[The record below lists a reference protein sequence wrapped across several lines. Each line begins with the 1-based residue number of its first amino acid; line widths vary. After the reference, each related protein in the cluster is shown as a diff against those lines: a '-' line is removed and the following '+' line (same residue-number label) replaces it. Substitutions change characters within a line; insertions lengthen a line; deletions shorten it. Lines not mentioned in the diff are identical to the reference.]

1 MRNIA
6 ILIGLSLIILSCEKD
21 ELLVIDNQQLVVENT
36 DIPLI
41 IKELIGGETYKEYTY
56 NDRNLLFEE
65 KTRWYYTSHTYSDK
79 NLLIDSDFYVDISIV
94 SSNSRVLEEAMSR
107 EEWVNP
113 DNTEKS
119 LTQTFEYND
128 DGQLARKIYT
138 RPSVSNSEYNEYS
151 YENYRISRQ
160 TMYWQ
165 NELSNYIDYEY
176 DENGNMI
183 KESKYSVSS
192 GGTAELLTTTEYEFD
207 NMHNPFQSFKRLL
220 TPGINTN
227 PNNILKRIYTIHFEV
242 DESIEKVQ
250 IREYSYEYNT
260 EGYPVKVNNE
270 VEYVYK

>member
-151 YENYRISRQ
+151 YENYRISRHV
-160 TMYWQ
+160 
-165 NELSNYIDYEY
+165 L
-176 DENGNMI
+176 
-183 KESKYSVSS
+183 
-192 GGTAELLTTTEYEFD
+192 AE
-207 NMHNPFQSFKRLL
+207 
-220 TPGINTN
+220 
-227 PNNILKRIYTIHFEV
+227 
-242 DESIEKVQ
+242 
-250 IREYSYEYNT
+250 
-260 EGYPVKVNNE
+260 
-270 VEYVYK
+270 